1 MSKMTGGGDAPRVPR
16 RRQSV
21 FDITEARRRGEEHLN
36 KGPWTLAEDAKLMA
50 YVSQHGEGN
59 WNAVQMHSGLSRCG
73 KSCRLRWANHL
84 RPELKKSPL
93 TEEEERRI
101 IELHAQM
108 GNKWAKM
115 ATQLPGRT
123 DNEIKNYWNTRIKRM
138 QRAGLPLYPSEVRQR
153 VRSQE
158 NQNMGTLMSGDSQHS
173 EISQDGIFNIPQL
186 DFKNY
191 DFSRAHAFAPSGL
204 DIPDSSLFQQPV
216 GPPYNDLIF
225 FGNSAKHLRESD
237 MFYNRLDN
245 SSNYMIPANANYPAE
260 PPLLSYP
267 SNLPLD
273 PNYLFC
279 GDNLHGSHAALNG
292 TFSSSAPIP
301 EAMKPELPSLQYLET
316 QQGSWDA
323 NASPLPSLESA
334 DTMFQSS
341 PVEQYQSFAVTP
353 ASDGLLESVVYD
365 TRLPRGSNNKDSLW
379 NTTDECMVNVA
390 RTETEWDPNS
400 PFGHSSASVHTVYTP
415 VSISSVDDPHH
426 MEHTRAD
433 HEMRQEAISQG
444 PPHVGQSQET
454 SSPIDTTRVHLTL
467 AKAKKLPVR

>member
-426 MEHTRAD
+426 MEHTRD